1 MRPPLATP
9 PACRRVAAPPLTRRP
24 SSGRMSARR
33 GPPPPPATPS
43 PVEAVG
49 VVSPAVEA
57 ALPAAAANTLAD
69 VGLDLGP
76 TAVAHRGK
84 VRDTYVVGDVAVL
97 VTTDRLSAFDRHLAS
112 IPFKGA
118 VLNQTSAWWMRNTDD
133 IVPNALLA
141 TPDACACVMTRCAV
155 FPVEFV
161 VRGYLTGSTSTSLWT
176 HYARGERA
184 YCGNAFPDGLV
195 KNQRLPAN
203 VVTPTTK
210 AADHDEP
217 ISPADIV
224 ARGLMTREQWDAASA
239 AALALFE
246 RGQTVAASRGL
257 LLVDTKYEFGV
268 APDGRILLVDEVHTP
283 DSSRYWLA
291 DTYAARFEAGLEPQS
306 VDKEFIRL
314 WFRDR
319 CDPYNDATLPAA
331 PPELVAELA
340 RRYVMLYEKITG
352 LRFVVP
358 DPAEP
363 ASERVARNVTAC
375 LREMG
380 VL

>member
-1 MRPPLATP
+1 MRVLPPT
-9 PACRRVAAPPLTRRP
+9 AA
-24 SSGRMSARR
+24 SSI
-33 GPPPPPATPS
+33 
-43 PVEAVG
+43 EAVG

-57 ALPAAAANTLAD
+57 ALPAAAANCLTD
-69 VGLDLGP
+69 VSLNLGP

-141 TPDACACVMTRCAV
+141 TPDPCASVMTRCDV

-176 HYARGERA
+176 HYSRGERN
-184 YCGNAFPDGLV
+184 YCGNDFPDGLV
-195 KNQRLPAN
+195 KNQRLPTN

-217 ISPADIV
+217 ISPAEIV
-224 ARGLMTREQWDAASA
+224 KRGLMTQAQWDAVSA
-239 AALALFE
+239 AALALFA

-268 APDGRILLVDEVHTP
+268 APDGRILLIDEIHTP

-291 DTYAARFEAGLEPQS
+291 DTYESRFAAAQEPQS
-306 VDKEFIRL
+306 VDKEFVRL

-319 CDPYNDATLPAA
+319 CDPYNDATLPTA
-331 PPELVAELA
+331 PPDLVAELA

-358 DPAEP
+358 DAGEP
-363 ASERVARNVTAC
+363 ASDRVNRNVTAC
-375 LREMG
+375 LKEMG

>member
-1 MRPPLATP
+1 MPPSLLSAPRPRSVLP
-9 PACRRVAAPPLTRRP
+9 CRSRRRAAAPPHA
-24 SSGRMSARR
+24 SS
-33 GPPPPPATPS
+33 S
-43 PVEAVG
+43 PIESVG

-57 ALPAAAANTLAD
+57 ALPAAAANTLTD
-69 VGLDLGP
+69 VSLDLGP
-76 TAVAHRGK
+76 TATAHRGK
-84 VRDTYVVGDVAVL
+84 VRDTYTVGDVAVL

-141 TPDACACVMTRCAV
+141 TPDPCASIMTRCAV

-176 HYARGERA
+176 HYSRGERT

-195 KNQRLPAN
+195 KNQRLPRN

-217 ISPADIV
+217 IAPADIV
-224 ARGLMTREQWDAASA
+224 ARGLMTQAQWDAVSA

-246 RGQTVAASRGL
+246 RGQAVAASRGL
-257 LLVDTKYEFGV
+257 ILVDTKYEFGV
-268 APDGRILLVDEVHTP
+268 APDGRILLIDEIHTP

-291 DTYAARFEAGLEPQS
+291 DSYDERVAAGKEPLS
-306 VDKEFIRL
+306 IDKEFIRL
-314 WFRDR
+314 WFRER

-331 PPELVAELA
+331 PPDLVAQLA

-352 LRFVVP
+352 LPFRVP
-358 DPAEP
+358 GEGGAGEP
-363 ASERVARNVTAC
+363 ANERVARNVTAA
-375 LREMG
+375 LKEMG
-380 VL
+380 KL

>member
-1 MRPPLATP
+1 MPPPTARPTPPLPAWRPAAMPRRAAGGSP
-9 PACRRVAAPPLTRRP
+9 PARHL
-24 SSGRMSARR
+24 
-33 GPPPPPATPS
+33 PPPAAS
-43 PVEAVG
+43 SIEAIG
-49 VVSPAVEA
+49 VVSPTVEA
-57 ALPAAAANTLAD
+57 ALPAALTNCLAD
-69 VGLDLGP
+69 VTLDLGP
-76 TAVAHRGK
+76 SAITHRGK
-84 VRDTYVVGDVAVL
+84 VRDTYILGDVAVL

-133 IVPNALLA
+133 IVPNSLL
-141 TPDACACVMTRCAV
+141 TVPDPCASVMTRCDV

-161 VRGYLTGSTSTSLWT
+161 VRGFLTGSTSTSLWT
-176 HYARGERA
+176 HYSRGERE
-184 YCGNAFPDGLV
+184 YCGNTFPDGLV
-195 KNQRLPAN
+195 KNQRLSSN

-217 ISPADIV
+217 ISPAEIV
-224 ARGLMTREQWDAASA
+224 ARGLMTQAQWDTVSA

-268 APDGRILLVDEVHTP
+268 APDDRILLIDEIHTP

-291 DTYAARFEAGLEPQS
+291 DSYEGRLKEGLEPQS

-314 WFRDR
+314 WFRKR
-319 CDPYNDATLPAA
+319 CDPYVDEELPTA
-331 PPELVAELA
+331 PPDLVSELA

-352 LRFVVP
+352 LRFGVP
-358 DPAEP
+358 DAADP
-363 ASERVARNVTAC
+363 ASDRVARNVTAC
-375 LREMG
+375 LKEMK